1 MLQLKEVNNLEPYR
15 SYGRNNGYGRNMN
28 QRGSGYGGSCDAPGK
43 PVSSCGC
50 STPGKN
56 TSSCGCS
63 APGKNTS
70 SCGCSTPGKP
80 VSDYSCKDNNPHM
93 RHMPVGMGYVPMQK
107 WGTLSD
113 PETSLCQG
121 TAFPELNLIFCGS
134 RGKM

>member
-1 MLQLKEVNNLEPYR
+1 MEPYR

-43 PVSSCGC
+43 PV
-50 STPGKN
+50 
-56 TSSCGCS
+56 
-63 APGKNTS
+63 S